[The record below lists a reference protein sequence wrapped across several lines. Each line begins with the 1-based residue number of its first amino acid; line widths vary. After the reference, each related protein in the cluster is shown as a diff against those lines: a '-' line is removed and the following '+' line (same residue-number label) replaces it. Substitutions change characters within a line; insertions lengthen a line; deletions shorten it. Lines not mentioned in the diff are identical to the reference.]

1 MFGVIML
8 VEGPLTAKLQ
18 LMLKIYLGT
27 TVVVECQ
34 INRITATVCNE
45 HLILQPLKWFL
56 QRWGSR
62 SATIRSQI
70 PSSQQHLVNQDG
82 NKVTIK
88 WQYAAVSLL

>member
-8 VEGPLTAKLQ
+8 VESPLTAKLQ
-18 LMLKIYLGT
+18 LMLKINLGT

-34 INRITATVCNE
+34 INRIIANVCNE

-62 SATIRSQI
+62 STTTPSQI

-82 NKVTIK
+82 NKVKNKMAIRCC
-88 WQYAAVSLL
+88 